1 MLFPEPLSIP
11 ARTRNQRTWK
21 KPIMYLLFL
30 ERLEFYRFLLLF
42 GEQSVREC
50 GTGGLDEINCRQR
63 VLIFYELPS

>member
-50 GTGGLDEINCRQR
+50 GTGGVRRNKLQAKSFNLG
-63 VLIFYELPS
+63 V